1 MDHTHPSA
9 ISMEPIPNVPRLTEL
24 PRGTEGGSR
33 ETVPYRLAST
43 ATVAGYCFGIEIL
56 RKGATNHEGGSPL
69 RRCTNE

>member
-33 ETVPYRLAST
+33 ETVPYRLLPQPQLLVIASEL
-43 ATVAGYCFGIEIL
+43 GF
-56 RKGATNHEGGSPL
+56 
-69 RRCTNE
+69 